1 MAEGRRGTDLSA
13 LYKTF
18 PTEGRIELKKI
29 IRNLVIVFVAFQAA
43 DAFLTLWATNNG
55 FQEVNPL
62 MVPFAH
68 TWALP
73 FMKIIPALGAAWLLL
88 KLNARFPRTRP
99 VTAFGFGAGVAFL
112 GVVLVSNVAE
122 L

>member
-1 MAEGRRGTDLSA
+1 
-13 LYKTF
+13 
-18 PTEGRIELKKI
+18 LKKL
-29 IRNLVIVFVAFQAA
+29 IRYLVIAFVAFQAA

-62 MVPFAH
+62 MVSFAH
-68 TWALP
+68 TWAFP
-73 FMKIIPALGAAWLLL
+73 FIKIIPALVVAWALT

-99 VTAFGFGAGVAFL
+99 ATAAGFAMAVAFL
-112 GVVLVSNVAE
+112 GVVLVANLGE